1 MKIRGLLIKVVAVLL
16 LLRGVPASGQ
26 DSKSAVAIVC
36 AVTGTAS
43 VTAPTKQ
50 RKTIRLF
57 EWVSAGS
64 VISVAGGSKLTLVFA
79 SGARYELGEIAQVT
93 VGAIAVTSR
102 SGPVHELDRVAPFHA
117 LAPIAESS
125 RAGSEYAAVRI
136 RGTAITH
143 LYPDSGATTLADST
157 VLRFRPLQDASR
169 YSVEIRTANGARVF
183 QVETQSPIVS
193 VSPGVLKPGA
203 RYFWDVRT
211 LDRVSQVAR
220 GEAEFVT
227 VSDEPAR
234 ARAALR
240 ESLPS
245 AGDAASLALLA
256 EMDRSL
262 GLLVEA
268 RDGFR
273 AAIAKA
279 PDDVALRQALDR
291 VERQLAAER
300 EKSEK

>member
-16 LLRGVPASGQ
+16 LLRAVPASGQ
-26 DSKSAVAIVC
+26 DAKSAVAIVC

-64 VISVAGGSKLTLVFA
+64 VINVAGGSKLTLVFA

-93 VGAIAVTSR
+93 VGATSVTSS
-102 SGPVHELDRVAPFHA
+102 SGPVRELDRVAPFHA

-143 LYPDSGATTLADST
+143 LYPDGGATTLADST

-169 YSVEIRTANGARVF
+169 YSVELRTANGASVF
-183 QVETQSPIVS
+183 QVETQSPIVT
-193 VSPGVLKPGA
+193 VSRGVLKPGA
-203 RYFWDVRT
+203 MYSWEVRT
-211 LDRVSQVAR
+211 LDRIPQAAR
-220 GEAEFVT
+220 GEAAFATLSAEAA
-227 VSDEPAR
+227 EAR
-234 ARAALR
+234 STLR
-240 ESLPS
+240 QSLEGADDGP
-245 AGDAASLALLA
+245 SLALLA
-256 EMDRSL
+256 EIDRSL
-262 GLLVEA
+262 GLLIEA
-268 RDGFR
+268 REAFR
-273 AAIAKA
+273 AAITKA
-279 PDDVALRQALDR
+279 PDDDALRQALDS
-291 VERQLAAER
+291 VVRQLAADR
-300 EKSEK
+300 EKSDR